1 MKVCPECARS
11 YSDEAVV
18 CAFDGTPL
26 STGSTAA
33 WEAIKSAEPTPG
45 DVLGQYRIVERIGR
59 GGMGVIF
66 KAEHVRLGRQVA
78 LKVLRSGLIK
88 RTDAVQRFFTEARA
102 VNEIGHP
109 NIVDII
115 DFVEVVDADPP
126 LVYMVM
132 ELLKGESLGERL
144 KRSGPLSPAE
154 VQLIALQI
162 ASALSATHEK
172 QILHRDLKPENV
184 YMVGTDDGSVKIKL
198 LDFGVAK
205 AFGGRKGAD
214 LTNPGSAVGTPAYM
228 APEQILE
235 RPLDAR
241 ADIYTLGVLLYQML
255 TGDVPFKSRSQTDLL
270 VAQVKTPPVP
280 VGEHRP
286 DIPDPLQ
293 RVVMTCLEKDPD
305 QRFPDMAAVR
315 SALEA
320 VIGTEVDRPL
330 LPPRKAPLWPLF
342 AVSAVL
348 VLASGVL
355 IWALGTVPEPDP
367 QTRVQSKAFQGPG
380 AAPPADIGSGQV
392 DQSPASGR
400 VDQSLAS
407 TSTSD
412 DVPPRATLTR
422 TVAKKQRR
430 RRPRRRRRR
439 PRRSTSKTRPPK
451 TPTKTKATKP
461 KPKTKVNREGTV
473 DPFSL

>member
-1 MKVCPECARS
+1 MKVCPECART

-26 STGSTAA
+26 SAGSTAA
-33 WEAIKSAEPTPG
+33 WEAIKSAEPKPG
-45 DVLGQYRIVERIGR
+45 DVLGQYRVIERIGR

-78 LKVLRSGLIK
+78 LKVLRAGLVK

-132 ELLKGESLGERL
+132 ELLTGESLGERL
-144 KRSGPLSPAE
+144 DRAGPLSPTT
-154 VQLIALQI
+154 VRQVALQI

-184 YMVGTDDGSVKIKL
+184 FLVATDDGSVRVKL

-235 RPLDAR
+235 RELDAR
-241 ADIYTLGVLLYQML
+241 TDIYTLGVLLYQML
-255 TGDVPFKSRSQTDLL
+255 TGDVPFRAANRTDLL

-280 VGEHRP
+280 VGVKRP
-286 DIPDPLQ
+286 DIPEPLQ
-293 RVVMTCLEKDPD
+293 RVVMTCLAKEPD
-305 QRFPDMAAVR
+305 QRLLDMAAVA

-320 VIGTEVDRPL
+320 SVGTDVDRPL
-330 LPPRKAPLWPLF
+330 PPRRAPLWPLF

-348 VLASGVL
+348 VLASGVV
-355 IWALGTVPEPDP
+355 IWALGTVPAPDEPAGATEV
-367 QTRVQSKAFQGPG
+367 QTREFRGPAPVAMIPDSG
-380 AAPPADIGSGQV
+380 PVHRPQADAGVASAATPDLRAPARSE
-392 DQSPASGR
+392 
-400 VDQSLAS
+400 
-407 TSTSD
+407 
-412 DVPPRATLTR
+412 
-422 TVAKKQRR
+422 
-430 RRPRRRRRR
+430 PRRRRRPWKRRRR
-439 PRRSTSKTRPPK
+439 PGAKTPSTTRENRKTRE
-451 TPTKTKATKP
+451 TGRPTRKNKL
-461 KPKTKVNREGTV
+461 NREGTV
-473 DPFSL
+473 DPFTL